1 MKTWIKTSIVAALIA
16 TSAVGAT
23 AMARGGECD
32 GMRGGPSGWTE
43 MSSEK
48 MKARMTERVELR
60 AARLELALALT
71 PEQKPAWQA
80 FKTAL
85 KDRSEHMALQMEAR
99 AKAVQ
104 PKTVLERMDRM
115 AEMSALRQTEMA
127 DMRKAVESF
136 YGTLS
141 AAQKTVFDA
150 EFDRM
155 GRRHGLDGRGMGG
168 ERMRDGGPSGVRRG

>member
-1 MKTWIKTSIVAALIA
+1 MKTWIKTTIAVALIA

-32 GMRGGPSGWTE
+32 GMRGGQSAWQE
-43 MSSEK
+43 MSPEK
-48 MKARMTERVELR
+48 MKARMTERVELQ

-85 KDRSEHMALQMEAR
+85 KDRSEHMASQMEAR
-99 AKAVQ
+99 ANAAR

-155 GRRHGLDGRGMGG
+155 GRRHGADGYGMGG
-168 ERMRDGGPSGVRRG
+168 HMRDGGPSGARRG